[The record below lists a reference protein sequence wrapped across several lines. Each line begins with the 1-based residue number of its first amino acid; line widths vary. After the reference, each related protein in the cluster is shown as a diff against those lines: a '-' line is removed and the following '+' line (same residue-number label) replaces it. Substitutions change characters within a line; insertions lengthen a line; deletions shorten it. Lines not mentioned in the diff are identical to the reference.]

1 MSGNQG
7 WMQRTAVAA
16 GIGAASTALVTM
28 AASHRWQRATDR
40 LLEELERSAGD
51 PGGPVAF
58 DILAD
63 LPLPVQRYLRLALR
77 EGQPRIRA
85 ACFRQTGTFRS
96 REGGDPESGW
106 SSFTARQHIATSP
119 PGFLWDA
126 SIHMAPVVSVRVR
139 DGYVAGR
146 ASMRGAVASL
156 VPVVN
161 AADDRRLRAGAL
173 QRFLAEAL
181 WVPTVLLPGPTL
193 VWAAVDD
200 THARVTL
207 TDDSLSVSLELEFG
221 AEGEVI
227 AARTPGRM
235 RAVPGRRGEYA
246 LTPWG
251 GRYSRYEEHG
261 GMLVP
266 TEAEVY
272 WVIDDR
278 EMPYYRGRNERLEYK
293 MGPSA

>member
-1 MSGNQG
+1 MSGNPG
-7 WMQRTAVAA
+7 WIQRTAVAA
-16 GIGAASTALVTM
+16 GIGAASTALVTI
-28 AASHRWQRATDR
+28 AASHRWQQATHR
-40 LLEELERSAGD
+40 LLEELEQSAGD
-51 PGGPVAF
+51 PGGPVTF
-58 DILAD
+58 DTLAV
-63 LPLPVQRYLRLALR
+63 LPAPVQRYLRLALR

-106 SSFTARQHIATSP
+106 SSFSARQHFTTSP

-139 DGYVAGR
+139 DGYVAGH

-173 QRFLAEAL
+173 QRFLAEAVWL
-181 WVPTVLLPGPTL
+181 PTVLLPGPGL
-193 VWAAVDD
+193 AWAPIDD

-207 TDDSLSVSLELEFG
+207 MDSSISVSLEFEFG
-221 AEGEVI
+221 RDGEVI
-227 AARTPGRM
+227 AARTPSRM
-235 RAVPGRRGEYA
+235 RALPGRRGEFA
-246 LTPWG
+246 PTPWG

-278 EMPYYRGRNERLEYK
+278 ETPYYRGRNERLEYE